1 MAMPSSEPKH
11 PDSMLPHMWQR
22 VIALPVFLLALGLY
36 GLTLAPTVVTVFDDS
51 LEFQLV
57 TYLLGIAHPTGY
69 PLYTLL
75 GWLFTRLPVGDV
87 AYRVNLLS
95 AVFGAVTV
103 ALVYLTGLGLVV
115 GSSQPKEGRRADVH
129 QAWAEV
135 LAALIGALT
144 LAVSPV
150 FWSQATIAEVYT
162 LNAAFIA
169 GMFWLLTMGTYPPSE
184 TVLLALAFLFGLSLT
199 HHRTTLAMLPAI
211 TYYLWPQFRTWTP
224 RKGIKITAALI
235 VPLFLY
241 LYIPLRGQAGSL
253 DGTYTNT
260 LEGFWKQVTAGG
272 YGVFFFENPF
282 GAERGVEFYFSLFWE
297 QFGPIG
303 LAAGLLGLVAL
314 RRRRAQGLT
323 VIAFATYLVINL
335 LYRVADIEVFFI
347 PLFLIWSIWIGIS
360 AGWLLTGRAWVGTER
375 LSGLRLPVA
384 LLAVLLLLG
393 QSIVLFRDNLPQL
406 DRSDDWAVYDY
417 GLDVMRQPLEP
428 NAAIVGILGE
438 VTLARYFQETEG
450 LRSDLLLV
458 PADQETERLATVVR
472 LLGEGRTVY
481 LTREL
486 PGAPEQW
493 SLSAI
498 GPLVRVV
505 PHPNLE
511 ASDAATHL
519 DTAVIPEITLHSYDI
534 SRPPIRDDRSLVRMT
549 LTWQAKAPVTR
560 ELKVSARLVDDD
572 GQSMV
577 QADAVPV
584 HFAYPTT
591 AWRPGEFIGDVYDLH
606 LPTTLRLGEYTP
618 TIVLYDP
625 AQGAAEVGRV
635 TLPPI
640 YLP

>member
-1 MAMPSSEPKH
+1 
-11 PDSMLPHMWQR
+11 
-22 VIALPVFLLALGLY
+22 
-36 GLTLAPTVVTVFDDS
+36 
-51 LEFQLV
+51 
-57 TYLLGIAHPTGY
+57 
-69 PLYTLL
+69 
-75 GWLFTRLPVGDV
+75 
-87 AYRVNLLS
+87 
-95 AVFGAVTV
+95 
-103 ALVYLTGLGLVV
+103 
-115 GSSQPKEGRRADVH
+115 
-129 QAWAEV
+129 
-135 LAALIGALT
+135 
-144 LAVSPV
+144 
-150 FWSQATIAEVYT
+150 
-162 LNAAFIA
+162 
-169 GMFWLLTMGTYPPSE
+169 
-184 TVLLALAFLFGLSLT
+184 
-199 HHRTTLAMLPAI
+199 
-211 TYYLWPQFRTWTP
+211 
-224 RKGIKITAALI
+224 
-235 VPLFLY
+235 
-241 LYIPLRGQAGSL
+241 
-253 DGTYTNT
+253 
-260 LEGFWKQVTAGG
+260 
-272 YGVFFFENPF
+272 
-282 GAERGVEFYFSLFWE
+282 
-297 QFGPIG
+297 
-303 LAAGLLGLVAL
+303 
-314 RRRRAQGLT
+314 
-323 VIAFATYLVINL
+323 
-335 LYRVADIEVFFI
+335 
-347 PLFLIWSIWIGIS
+347 
-360 AGWLLTGRAWVGTER
+360 
-375 LSGLRLPVA
+375 
-384 LLAVLLLLG
+384 
-393 QSIVLFRDNLPQL
+393 L